1 MERMMSRLIIL
12 LALYFCIYGSA
23 HLYVLIKLRRAF
35 YLHGISYGF
44 LFVLLAFLMLAPIQA
59 RIIEAQG
66 HLIWAIATAWTGY
79 VWMGFLFI
87 AICLSLPLDGYHL
100 LIGLGQRL
108 THRDWAHLMLSRRQ
122 CVAFVIL
129 ATLGLMAYGA
139 FEAFDVRTETITLT
153 TSKFPAKAKP
163 VRMVQISDCH
173 LGLMNFPGR
182 LKPVLSAI
190 GELKP
195 DLLVC
200 TGDLVDGHML
210 SADAIAH
217 NLKALEA
224 PLGKFAVTGNHESY
238 MGLAAATRFIGNAGF
253 QLLPNQAVPIGQYLT
268 IAGVDDPAA
277 DSGSGPSEAQILTG
291 VPNQRFTV
299 LLKHRPVLDPE
310 SIGRFDLQL
319 SGHTHKGQI
328 FPFHLLIDLFYP
340 LKHGL
345 HTLEASTPGYLYV
358 SGGTGTWGPPIRLLA
373 PPEITVFNLIP
384 DRKRK

>member
-1 MERMMSRLIIL
+1 MMSRLIIL

-66 HLIWAIATAWTGY
+66 YLIWAIATAWSGY
-79 VWMGFLFI
+79 LWMGFLFI

-108 THRDWAHLMLSRRQ
+108 THRDWAHLTLSRRQ
-122 CVAFVIL
+122 CVAVVIL
-129 ATLGLMAYGA
+129 AALGLMAYGV
-139 FEAFDVRTETITLT
+139 FEAFQIRTETITLT
-153 TSKFPAKAKP
+153 TSKFPAEAKP
-163 VRMVQISDCH
+163 VRMVQISDVH

-182 LKPVLSAI
+182 LKPVLSTI
-190 GELKP
+190 TELEP

-217 NLKALEA
+217 NLKALKA
-224 PLGKFAVTGNHESY
+224 PLGKFAVTGNHEAY
-238 MGLAAATRFIGNAGF
+238 MRLDAAKTFIENAGF
-253 QLLPNQAVPIGQYLT
+253 QLLPNQAVHVGRYLA

-277 DSGSGPSEAQILTG
+277 DAGTGPGEAQLLASD
-291 VPNQRFTV
+291 PSQRFTV
-299 LLKHRPVLDPE
+299 LLKHRPVLDSE

-319 SGHTHKGQI
+319 SGHTHQGQI

-345 HTLEASTPGYLYV
+345 HAVASSPPGHLYV

-373 PPEITVFNLIP
+373 PPEITVFNLVP
-384 DRKRK
+384 DRKGNK